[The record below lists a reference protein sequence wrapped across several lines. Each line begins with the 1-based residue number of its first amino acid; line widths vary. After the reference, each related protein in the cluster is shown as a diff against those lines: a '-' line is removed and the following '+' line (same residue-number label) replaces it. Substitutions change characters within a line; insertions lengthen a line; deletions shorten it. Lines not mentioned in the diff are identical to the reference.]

1 LDSSRG
7 FDVFAVREKNKE
19 MLLNNVDGR
28 VKAALFETVTF
39 F

>member
-1 LDSSRG
+1 MSLRSGKRI
-7 FDVFAVREKNKE
+7 RK